1 MLLYICANKVSCSE
15 MSSIAV
21 GEVEVV
27 ALTDVEGPFFRLDQ
41 LFPGVPLEDWEPY
54 FARYPWAF
62 ANESTF
68 RGRIGGYLV
77 KARDRNILV
86 DTGIG
91 PAAFGTPGSL
101 LADMEDNGFQPAD
114 IDVVFLT
121 HLHGDHLGWSVTEE
135 GEPTFPRARYVT
147 QAVERE
153 DSGSREGQALAPLK
167 SLGAVDLLYGEE
179 PISEEVI
186 AIPTPGHSPGHTSLL
201 VSSGG
206 ESVIIIGDVVVHP
219 AQVTEPLW
227 NIHFDEDKEQAS
239 FTREMLLDWVE
250 ADGIVIA
257 AGHVPGTGFGRVIRE
272 GGRRYW
278 QALGE
283 NGARG
288 LRAGEEE
295 ARGSRKE

>member
-1 MLLYICANKVSCSE
+1 
-15 MSSIAV
+15 MSSITA
-21 GEVEVV
+21 GTVEVV
-27 ALTDVEGPFFRLDQ
+27 TLTDVEGPFFRLDQ
-41 LFPGVPLEDWEPY
+41 FFPGVPWEEWKPY
-54 FARYPWAF
+54 SVRYPWAF
-62 ANESTF
+62 TDERTIG
-68 RGRIGGYLV
+68 GRIGGYLV
-77 KARDRNILV
+77 KTRDRNILV

-91 PAAFGTPGSL
+91 PIAFGTPGKL
-101 LADMEDNGFQPAD
+101 LEELGNNGFQPED

-147 QAVERE
+147 QAVEWE
-153 DSGSREGQALAPLK
+153 DPGPRVGQALAPLQ
-167 SLGAVDLLYGEE
+167 SLGVVDLLYGEG
-179 PISEEVI
+179 PISEE
-186 AIPTPGHSPGHTSLL
+186 AISLPTPGHSLGHASLL
-201 VSSGG
+201 ISSGG
-206 ESVIIIGDVVVHP
+206 QDVIVTGDVIVHP

-250 ADGIVIA
+250 ADGVVIA
-257 AGHVPGTGFGRVIRE
+257 AGHVPGTGFGRLIRE

-283 NGARG
+283 TGARA
-288 LRAGEEE
+288 LQAGEEE